1 MFKLFRLKSAE
12 YPIFLLWLLI
22 ASLYI
27 RPYNG
32 IMQPF
37 YEYGNYCVFLYSV
50 YMVVNKWK
58 NSSETIKVVHGLLVL
73 GVLFLI
79 VSRLLNGYGYDN
91 KYSSLYIFDLT
102 LINLFTYGIIDN
114 TWPKLKGFSL
124 LLFIY
129 ICVNLATIILYPG
142 GLYGTDIYSE
152 NWYLGYKNVM
162 VRTILPGVT
171 INTLCSIHDFGKLC
185 IKDYVL
191 MFVAIYS
198 VYLVDSSTSIAMLY
212 IFILGVLI
220 WRIKGLILRPSLFK
234 CFVIVSAISI
244 AFTFFSFQEYLGS
257 LIDGL
262 FDKDTTFTGRTFV
275 WAFTLIR
282 LIESPII
289 GFGWH
294 TADEWRGVLGFY
306 DMPGFDMGFSHPHN
320 YILYV
325 LLQGGLLYMLLIIY
339 IFRYLSKKCVEYN
352 AEIYFLTLMYL
363 AFFIEGIT
371 ESLIGAIFF
380 MPLLG
385 LYANFITNTKLKK

>member
-1 MFKLFRLKSAE
+1 MFKLFKLRSTE
-12 YPIFLLWLLI
+12 YPIFFLWLLI

-32 IMQPF
+32 IMQFF

-50 YMVVNKWK
+50 FIVVDKWK
-58 NSSETIKVVHGLLVL
+58 KTNETLKVVHALLVF
-73 GVLFLI
+73 GVLYLI

-91 KYSSLYIFDLT
+91 KYSSLYIYDLT

-114 TWPKLKGFSL
+114 TWAKLKSFSFL
-124 LLFIY
+124 LYIY
-129 ICVNLATIILYPG
+129 VCINLATIILYPE
-142 GLYGTDIYSE
+142 GLYGTDVYSH

-162 VRTILPGVT
+162 IRTILPGVT
-171 INTLCSIHDFGKLC
+171 LNTLCSIHDFGKLC

-191 MFVAIYS
+191 MVVSIYS

-244 AFTFFSFQEYLGS
+244 AFTFFSFQEYLAS

-294 TADEWRGVLGFY
+294 TADEWRSVLGFY

-339 IFRYLSKKCVEYN
+339 IFRYLSKKCIEYN

-371 ESLIGAIFF
+371 ESLTGAIFF

>member
-1 MFKLFRLKSAE
+1 
-12 YPIFLLWLLI
+12 
-22 ASLYI
+22 
-27 RPYNG
+27 
-32 IMQPF
+32 MQPF

-50 YMVVNKWK
+50 YMVVDKWK
-58 NSSETIKVVHGLLVL
+58 KTNEALKVVHALLVF
-73 GVLFLI
+73 GVLYLI

-91 KYSSLYIFDLT
+91 KYSSLYIYDLT

-114 TWPKLKGFSL
+114 TWAKLKSFSFL
-124 LLFIY
+124 LYIY
-129 ICVNLATIILYPG
+129 VCINLATIILYPE
-142 GLYGTDIYSE
+142 GLYGTDVYSQ

-162 VRTILPGVT
+162 IRTILPGVT
-171 INTLCSIHDFGKLC
+171 LNTLCSIHDFGKLC

-191 MFVAIYS
+191 MFVSIYS
-198 VYLVDSSTSIAMLY
+198 VYLVGSSTSIAMLC

-220 WRIKGLILRPSLFK
+220 WHIKGLILRPLIFK

-244 AFTFFSFQEYLGS
+244 AFTIFSFQEYLAP

-282 LIESPII
+282 LLDSPII

-294 TADEWRGVLGFY
+294 TADEWRNVLGFY
-306 DMPGFDMGFSHPHN
+306 DMSGFDMGFSHPHN

-339 IFRYLSKKCVEYN
+339 IFYYLSKKCKVYN

-371 ESLIGAIFF
+371 ESLTGAIFF

-385 LYANFITNTKLKK
+385 LYANFISNTKLKN

>member
-1 MFKLFRLKSAE
+1 
-12 YPIFLLWLLI
+12 
-22 ASLYI
+22 
-27 RPYNG
+27 
-32 IMQPF
+32 
-37 YEYGNYCVFLYSV
+37 
-50 YMVVNKWK
+50 
-58 NSSETIKVVHGLLVL
+58 
-73 GVLFLI
+73 
-79 VSRLLNGYGYDN
+79 
-91 KYSSLYIFDLT
+91 
-102 LINLFTYGIIDN
+102 
-114 TWPKLKGFSL
+114 
-124 LLFIY
+124 
-129 ICVNLATIILYPG
+129 
-142 GLYGTDIYSE
+142 
-152 NWYLGYKNVM
+152 
-162 VRTILPGVT
+162 
-171 INTLCSIHDFGKLC
+171 
-185 IKDYVL
+185 

-220 WRIKGLILRPSLFK
+220 WRIKGLIFRPSLFK

-371 ESLIGAIFF
+371 ESLTGAIFF